1 MNTPIDEVDVTLKKF
16 AKRKKSLDKPSD
28 IESLRLIAWG
38 LMCGLTEM
46 DAWLSNPGK
55 IIDLFLYR
63 REYDDEQ
70 HQLTRINEG

>member
-1 MNTPIDEVDVTLKKF
+1 
-16 AKRKKSLDKPSD
+16 
-28 IESLRLIAWG
+28 
-38 LMCGLTEM
+38 MCGLTEM

-70 HQLTRINEG
+70 HQLTRTTRGEE